1 MADALHRLTEAL
13 ADKYRI
19 KRELGAGGMATVY
32 LAQDLKHDRKVA
44 IKVLRPELA
53 AVIGAD
59 RFLSEIKTTANLQ
72 HPHILPLF
80 DSGVARVRS
89 AEFGGGQDGDTPSNS
104 QLTTA
109 LYYVMPYVEGES
121 LRDRLTREKQL
132 PIADAVRIATEVAGA
147 LDYAHRHRVIH
158 RDIKPENILLHD
170 GRALVADF
178 GIALA
183 VSSAGSTRMTETGM
197 SLGTPHYMSPEQAM
211 GEREITARSD
221 VYALGCVTYEML
233 CGEPPFGGP
242 TAQAVFAKVLTET
255 PRPLIPKRHTIPP
268 HVDAAVLT
276 ALEKLP
282 ADRFATAAE
291 FALALQDGTGAR
303 RHDGRTVAHAAVRS
317 PSRRFAAALPWTVAV
332 IALLALAWSRWSRP
346 APQVTRLALALP
358 EDQRLAPLNTGLR
371 LAISHDGRRI
381 VYPGPGEGGVQLW
394 LRDLSQLTAT
404 PIPGT
409 AGASSP
415 FFSPDD
421 RKVGYFGR
429 NGFELRVQ
437 ALDGG
442 VPLTLVPSGNTSG
455 GGVWGSDGYIY
466 YDTID
471 GLSRVPENG
480 GTATV
485 AAPLDQTKQDVGHAY
500 PDITPN
506 GRGLIYRLRRA
517 GEDPRSYRLVVT
529 DLRSGVQKEL
539 VPGLVG
545 RYVAPGYLVYITLA
559 GDLLA
564 APFDQN
570 KLAITGTSV
579 PLLQGIATGGLGAA
593 DVVISQ
599 TGDLLYVAGK
609 VQSALTLATV
619 DRDGRATQL
628 DLGATGSGVPNNLA
642 LSPDGRR
649 VALTLVDTRGSQD
662 IWVKALAGGPPARLT
677 FTASGTNIRPTWS
690 HDGRWIYFVAP
701 DRSKGSILYK
711 VPADGRALPVVL
723 RRFNEAVIE
732 VESTRDDRGFILRP
746 LPGASFSLNSDIL
759 LWRPGVDSAPAP
771 LFTTPDQENGPAL
784 SPDGKWLAYTTVGA
798 QSAAQVYVRP
808 FPNAYMGQ
816 WQISFDGGSEPRW
829 GHSGHELFY
838 RDAIGDMIAVEVRTS
853 PTFAVVSRKS
863 LFSTRAY
870 FRVGNHYGYEV
881 LPGDQR
887 FVVLPFGGLD
897 ERGGDL
903 ILVQHWTQDVK
914 RAFR

>member
-1 MADALHRLTEAL
+1 MSTTLDRLATAL
-13 ADKYRI
+13 ADRYRI
-19 KRELGAGGMATVY
+19 ERELGAGGMATVY

-53 AVIGAD
+53 AVIGAE

-80 DSGVARVRS
+80 DSGVARVGS
-89 AEFGGGQDGDTPSNS
+89 QEFGGVLGDSTPPDS
-104 QLTTA
+104 QLHSF

-132 PIADAVRIATEVAGA
+132 PIADAVRVAVEVAGA
-147 LDYAHRHRVIH
+147 LDYAHRHSVIH

-291 FALALQDGTGAR
+291 FATALQDGTMAG
-303 RHDGRTVAHAAVRS
+303 RHDGKTVA
-317 PSRRFAAALPWTVAV
+317 RRAAASPPRRLAAWLPWAVAV
-332 IALLALAWSRWSRP
+332 LTIAASVWSRWSRP
-346 APQVTRLALALP
+346 ALPVTRLALALP

-381 VYPGPGEGGVQLW
+381 VYPGPGEGGIQLW

-409 AGASSP
+409 TGASSP

-421 RKVGYFGR
+421 SRLGYFGR

-437 ALDGG
+437 SLDGG

-466 YDTID
+466 FDTID
-471 GLSRVPENG
+471 GLSRIPESG
-480 GTATV
+480 GTRTV
-485 AAPLDQTKQDVGHAY
+485 AAPLDSAKQDVGHAY

-529 DLRSGVQKEL
+529 DLRTGVQKEL
-539 VPGLVG
+539 IQGLVG
-545 RYVAPGYLVYITLA
+545 RYVAPGFLAYVTLA
-559 GDLLA
+559 GDLLV
-564 APFDQN
+564 APFDQD
-570 KLAITGTSV
+570 KLEITGRSV
-579 PLLQGIATGGLGAA
+579 PLVQGIATGGLGAA
-593 DVVISQ
+593 DVVVAR

-619 DRDGRATQL
+619 DRGGRTTQL
-628 DLGATGSGVPNNLA
+628 DLGTTGNGVPSALA
-642 LSPDGRR
+642 LAPDGRR
-649 VALTLVDTRGSQD
+649 VALTMVDNRGSQD
-662 IWVKALAGGPPARLT
+662 IWVKALAGGPVARLT
-677 FTASGTNIRPTWS
+677 FAGGINIRPAWS
-690 HDGRWIYFVAP
+690 RDGRWIFYSRQDSTAI
-701 DRSKGSILYK
+701 STLYK
-711 VPADGRALPVVL
+711 VPADGSALPTPIGKFDQVMVEVL
-723 RRFNEAVIE
+723 Q
-732 VESTRDDRGFILRP
+732 TPDGRGFLLRP
-746 LPGASFSLNSDIL
+746 VPGAAVSLNSDIL
-759 LWRPGVDSAPAP
+759 LWRPGVDSAPIA
-771 LFTTPDQENGPAL
+771 LFPTPDQETGPAL
-784 SPDGKWLAYTTVGA
+784 SPDGRWLAYTSSGL
-798 QSAAQVYVRP
+798 QSGAQVYVRP
-808 FPNAYMGQ
+808 FPNATLGQ
-816 WQISFDGGSEPRW
+816 WQVSFEGGSEPRW

-853 PTFAVVSRKS
+853 PTFAIVSRRS

-870 FRVGNHYGYEV
+870 FRLGNHFGYEV
-881 LPGDQR
+881 APGDER